1 MTGSHLLEALHAL
14 SPEEAGAFFAAE
26 GDLAPPDPAIALAPV
41 KRIALF
47 AEAFLPKVDGVSKTA
62 FLALRYLQRTGRD
75 VLVFAPDIAPPAIGD
90 SRIIR
95 LPSLGA
101 SIAPESR
108 LALPHPIIWRE
119 LDAFQPDLVHIFSP
133 ALAAASAISYARTSQ
148 IPVIANFQTDL
159 PAYAPYYGAPAAVP
173 LLRAWLRHWHRQCT
187 LTLAPS
193 QYTVNQLRGE
203 GYRRLRRWGRGVNSV
218 HFHPAHRSDAMRKR
232 LLDGRD
238 PDALICLYVGRLSA
252 EKRIEVLLD
261 LAELPGVALTIVGD
275 GPQRAEL
282 EARFAGTPAR
292 FTGYL
297 FGDELAEAYAS
308 ADIFAFPGVTE
319 TFGQVVQEAL
329 ASGLPV
335 ITVNQGGV
343 TDLVQ
348 DGETG
353 FVLEADSAAFA
364 QAAAQL
370 RDNAQLRAQMRSATR
385 AFAEANP
392 WEKVLA
398 QLEAHYSEA
407 LMLTARYNRSLPPA
421 FAGVQGLLERL
432 MPSKDIYDSAS

>member
-1 MTGSHLLEALHAL
+1 MADNRLLEALHAL
-14 SPEEAGAFFAAE
+14 TPEEAERFFAAE
-26 GDLAPPDPAIALAPV
+26 SRLQPPDPALALAPV
-41 KRIALF
+41 QRIALF

-62 FLALRYLQRTGRD
+62 FLALRYLQHTGRE
-75 VLVFAPDIAPPAIGD
+75 VLVFAPDIAPSAIGG

-108 LALPHPIIWRE
+108 LALPHPVIWRE
-119 LDAFQPDLVHIFSP
+119 LDGFQPDLIHVFSP
-133 ALAAASAISYARTSQ
+133 ALAASSAISYARAKL

-159 PAYAPYYGAPAAVP
+159 PAYAPYYGAQAVTP
-173 LLRAWLRHWHRQCT
+173 LVRAWLRHWHRQCT

-193 QYTVNQLRGE
+193 QYTANQLRRE
-203 GYRRLRRWGRGVNSV
+203 GYRRLRRWGRGVNSS
-218 HFHPAHRSDAMRKR
+218 HFHPHRRSTVMHER

-238 PDALICLYVGRLSA
+238 PNALLFLYVGRLSA
-252 EKRIEVLLD
+252 EKRIDLLID
-261 LAELPGVALTIVGD
+261 LAKLPGAALTIVGD

-282 EARFAGTPAR
+282 ETQFAGTNTR

-297 FGDELAEAYAS
+297 FGDDLADAYAS
-308 ADIFAFPGVTE
+308 TDVFVFPGVTE

-343 TDLVQ
+343 VDLVQ
-348 DGETG
+348 HGDTG
-353 FVLEADSAAFA
+353 LVLGPDSAAFA

-370 RDNAQLRAQMRSATR
+370 RDDPELCQRMGRAAR
-385 AFAEANP
+385 AFAAANP

-398 QLEAHYSEA
+398 QLETHYSEA
-407 LMLTARYNRSLPPA
+407 ITLTTRYNRCFPPA
-421 FAGVQGLLERL
+421 PAGVQGLLERL
-432 MPSKDIYDSAS
+432 KPPKEAYDSVP

>member
-1 MTGSHLLEALHAL
+1 MTDNHLLEALHAL
-14 SPEEAGAFFAAE
+14 TPEEAGAFFASE
-26 GDLAPPDPAIALAPV
+26 SDLAPPDPAVALAPV
-41 KRIALF
+41 QRIALF

-62 FLALRYLQRTGRD
+62 FLALRYLQRTDRE
-75 VLVFAPDIAPPAIGD
+75 VLVFAPDIAPPAVGD
-90 SRIIR
+90 SRIVR

-108 LALPHPIIWRE
+108 LALPHPVIWRE
-119 LDAFQPDLVHIFSP
+119 LEAFQPDLVHVFSP
-133 ALAAASAISYARTSQ
+133 ALAAASAISYARASR

-159 PAYAPYYGAPAAVP
+159 PAYAPYYGAPAVVP
-173 LLRAWLRHWHRQCT
+173 LLRAWLRHWHRQST

-193 QYTVNQLRGE
+193 HSTISQLRGE
-203 GYRRLRRWGRGVNSV
+203 GYRRLRRWGRGVNST
-218 HFHPAHRSDAMRKR
+218 HFHPGRRSGAMRAR

-238 PDALICLYVGRLSA
+238 PHALIYLYVGRLSA
-252 EKRIEVLLD
+252 EKRVDVLLE
-261 LAELPGVALTIVGD
+261 LAKLPGVALTLVGD
-275 GPQRAEL
+275 GPQRPEL
-282 EARFAGTPAR
+282 EAQFAGTDAR

-308 ADIFAFPGVTE
+308 ADVFVFPGVTE

-343 TDLVQ
+343 ADLVE

-353 FVLEADSAAFA
+353 FVLEADGAAFA
-364 QAAAQL
+364 RAAVQL
-370 RDNAQLRAQMRSATR
+370 RDEAQLRAAMSRAAR

-398 QLEAHYSEA
+398 QLEGYYSEA
-407 LMLTARYNRSLPPA
+407 LLLTARYNRSLPPA
-421 FAGVQGLLERL
+421 SAGVQGLLERL
-432 MPSKDIYDSAS
+432 MPSKDIYDPVS